1 MCEIL
6 LNEEIGKGGRGKKKG
21 RTEGREGD
29 VKRRMERRKER
40 SKSVPVHDVLRS
52 EWEFGF

>member
-40 SKSVPVHDVLRS
+40 SKRVPVHDVLRS
-52 EWEFGF
+52 EWEFRF